1 MSKPTYVA
9 SQLKATVLGL
19 LLCVII
25 FPVACNSKGPTSE
38 TPVAGGAAPAVQ
50 STTSAA
56 GATESQDMPDGIP
69 SRAGILELTLRNPF
83 NRPHKGVAA
92 RKPVTIVRWKR
103 IRSP

>member
-50 STTSAA
+50 VPHLLPELLNLRICLMEFLPVP
-56 GATESQDMPDGIP
+56 ESW
-69 SRAGILELTLRNPF
+69 N
-83 NRPHKGVAA
+83 
-92 RKPVTIVRWKR
+92 
-103 IRSP
+103 